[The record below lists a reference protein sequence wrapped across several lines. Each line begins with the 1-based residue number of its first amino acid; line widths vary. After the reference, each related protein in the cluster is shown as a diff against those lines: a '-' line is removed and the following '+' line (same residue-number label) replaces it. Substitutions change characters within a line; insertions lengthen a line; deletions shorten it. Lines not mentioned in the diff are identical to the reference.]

1 MCAKNANTFSETTSI
16 LTGTCKMYMK
26 YPNMLQATVL
36 WRICALTNFNF
47 VNMGS
52 FENIKETAPFRG
64 VCLFLV
70 HFFKKCYWWAFKQ
83 SENKPNST
91 RRLFCSSSI
100 SVHFTFSRLRIN
112 SSYRFNS
119 DLKLKFLSVCSGRL
133 CREVKWLTKC
143 WNATFPLKNMWRVKL
158 FHLDYFSRQV
168 LTTILKSFIN
178 SNFWMMGH
186 AWT

>member
-1 MCAKNANTFSETTSI
+1 MRAKNANIFSETTSI

-64 VCLFLV
+64 VCVFIFSP
-70 HFFKKCYWWAFKQ
+70 FFQKCYWWAFKQ

-91 RRLFCSSSI
+91 RRLCCSSSI

-119 DLKLKFLSVCSGRL
+119 DLKLEFFLRMFWKLVVACAEKSSGWQSAEMQHFPWRTCEESNYSIWIILADKF
-133 CREVKWLTKC
+133 
-143 WNATFPLKNMWRVKL
+143 
-158 FHLDYFSRQV
+158 
-168 LTTILKSFIN
+168 
-178 SNFWMMGH
+178 
-186 AWT
+186 